1 MHVFCILSVYLI
13 SHTHV
18 KTKPSQPFI
27 SNIASEPNEPGTCGG
42 PNRAKQLPRSNS
54 VVIEESRKVEV
65 PIVFGSFGDSGEDSG
80 GDRDFSRENQ
90 LNMFDRDDQGKEHG
104 DDRENHG
111 ECGLENLCKSVT
123 DFKIGTTSRSIGNK
137 GVMAARRFKELV
149 NERKKKPVDDHICS
163 YCNRPGKFRDICKSR
178 ILNREF
184 VVYGTENMGWHG
196 TWFVG
201 LERRTHCCAYKGLF
215 NSLKLSHGIET
226 RLTKRNVKAYILGK
240 GKVEIS
246 CNGTKLSVKKVYHT
260 PKLGRNVLSMNM
272 LAAQGYKVTITGTMC
287 TITKPNQRKEKV
299 TQDFSVKWYDVNK
312 LSETE
317 IMWNHFEQME
327 KIKRMKDD
335 GKCKEPIEGPTTKDV
350 KSIEDMVIFLDL
362 LTALNENLLQ
372 EEFVKIKFNKMVK
385 WFNKDVIKKG
395 DFWVPI
401 MEEGEVDLY
410 HLYMSVQLN
419 GGKDKVTKN
428 EFWPLLA
435 TDMGMNPRKGFEL
448 ML

>member
-111 ECGLENLCKSVT
+111 ESGLENLCKSVT
-123 DFKIGTTSRSIGNK
+123 DLKIGTTSRSIGNK
-137 GVMAARRFKELV
+137 GVMAAR
-149 NERKKKPVDDHICS
+149 
-163 YCNRPGKFRDICKSR
+163 
-178 ILNREF
+178 
-184 VVYGTENMGWHG
+184 
-196 TWFVG
+196 
-201 LERRTHCCAYKGLF
+201 
-215 NSLKLSHGIET
+215 
-226 RLTKRNVKAYILGK
+226 
-240 GKVEIS
+240 
-246 CNGTKLSVKKVYHT
+246 
-260 PKLGRNVLSMNM
+260 
-272 LAAQGYKVTITGTMC
+272 
-287 TITKPNQRKEKV
+287 RKEKV

-419 GGKDKVTKN
+419 GGKDKMMHWYYTNLKKRQEEPCLFTFEEGQSSTNEAISKECSKRTKR
-428 EFWPLLA
+428 EEDGHLPYKKRRVSAIRSWPPGCGPA
-435 TDMGMNPRKGFEL
+435 TIKK
-448 ML
+448 